1 MNSCEKEEISRLPSQ
16 YRPLGAW
23 GYFWY
28 TILFAIPFI
37 GWIAWIVCACSA
49 SNINR
54 RSFARSY
61 ACGIILVLI
70 IVLAITLLL
79 PLLRG
84 ALDGIIEPL
93 KEYIEQL
100 IGSLG

>member
-1 MNSCEKEEISRLPSQ
+1 MNRYEHEEISRLPSQ

-28 TILFAIPFI
+28 TILFAIPVI

-61 ACGIILVLI
+61 ACGILLVIFIILAFVLFG
-70 IVLAITLLL
+70 
-79 PLLRG
+79 G
-84 ALDGIIEPL
+84 ALSGFIEPL
-93 KEYIEQL
+93 MEYIEQI
-100 IGSLG
+100 IGGLS